1 MQLDAG
7 AIVDRK
13 YEVLAPMAEGGMGAV
28 YRARHLLTEQIVA
41 LKVLNV
47 GPGDEAIARRF
58 KLEVSVA
65 AKIRHPGIVKVFDA
79 GTDAKSERF
88 YLAMELLE
96 GESLRDYMERPGR
109 DPQRAVRWLADALEV
124 MVAAH
129 AQGVVHRDLKPENL
143 FLEDQAN
150 GTEVKVLD
158 FGIARDLAG
167 PSVTTTGVAV
177 GTALYMAPEQATAS
191 KAVGPAADVWAMGVM
206 LYEVLGGERPFDGP
220 SAHAVVVEAVT
231 MPHRPLTELRAD
243 LSPGWGEL
251 VDACLAKKPEGRPSA
266 AAVSRDLRALL
277 EKGEAL
283 EAPFPLATPRSVP
296 EDADTA
302 PASAL
307 DGSGVD
313 GGESAQVR
321 VGAVDSVPQ
330 PSVPPP
336 PQRAPSPAWLAAG
349 LVAFGLLGLGG
360 WLALGG
366 DAEPADRVD
375 DGAVD
380 GTALD
385 GTGVD
390 GTEPEPPEAEAR
402 LAPPPAEASERPAPA
417 RDVQAPTEGE
427 STAVTRPRQT
437 PRRAA
442 PEAAPA
448 PIEPDPPPR
457 PLAGAAREVV
467 ERAVPAPAPERE
479 EEDSP
484 AEPESP
490 TQPRRPSPVLL
501 GSDAFGR

>member
-307 DGSGVD
+307 DGSGID
-313 GGESAQVR
+313 GGESARVR

-402 LAPPPAEASERPAPA
+402 LAPPPAEASDRPAPA

-427 STAVTRPRQT
+427 STAVTRPRHT

-448 PIEPDPPPR
+448 PTEPEPR

-479 EEDSP
+479 EEDTP
-484 AEPESP
+484 AEPESA
-490 TQPRRPSPVLL
+490 TQPRRPSSVLL

>member
-150 GTEVKVLD
+150 GIEVKVLD

-366 DAEPADRVD
+366 DAEPAD
-375 DGAVD
+375 
-380 GTALD
+380 
-385 GTGVD
+385 
-390 GTEPEPPEAEAR
+390 
-402 LAPPPAEASERPAPA
+402 
-417 RDVQAPTEGE
+417 
-427 STAVTRPRQT
+427 
-437 PRRAA
+437 
-442 PEAAPA
+442 
-448 PIEPDPPPR
+448 
-457 PLAGAAREVV
+457 
-467 ERAVPAPAPERE
+467 
-479 EEDSP
+479 
-484 AEPESP
+484 
-490 TQPRRPSPVLL
+490 
-501 GSDAFGR
+501 

>member
-1 MQLDAG
+1 
-7 AIVDRK
+7 
-13 YEVLAPMAEGGMGAV
+13 MGAV

-307 DGSGVD
+307 DGSGID
-313 GGESAQVR
+313 GGESARVR

-427 STAVTRPRQT
+427 STAVTRPRHT

-448 PIEPDPPPR
+448 PTEPEPR

-479 EEDSP
+479 EEDTP
-484 AEPESP
+484 AEPESA
-490 TQPRRPSPVLL
+490 TQPRRPSSVLL

>member
-129 AQGVVHRDLKPENL
+129 VQGVVHRDLKPENL

-307 DGSGVD
+307 DGSGID
-313 GGESAQVR
+313 GGESARVR

-427 STAVTRPRQT
+427 STAVTRPRHT

-448 PIEPDPPPR
+448 PTEPEPR

-479 EEDSP
+479 EEDTP
-484 AEPESP
+484 AEPESA
-490 TQPRRPSPVLL
+490 TQPRRPSSVLL